1 MKRYLLLLLYTFLG
15 LAVCAQS
22 QIPYKEKVTIA
33 FYGDYL
39 QEDLRWSIAGNS
51 SGQNPNVLSELI
63 WKNLKLKG
71 AGVDIKIDLFQNIF
85 FTGNYHRAKAYAG
98 TATDTD
104 YGEDDRTSPTFLAN
118 LTSDQGHMF
127 SYLTALGYQLR
138 LFSILTVSPYLG
150 YSKSRQFLHLTDSGA
165 ELTNGEK
172 QLNSTY
178 QTTWSGPLL
187 GFTSTAGLTDR
198 INVRAG
204 FNYMNSKYKGVA
216 DWNLIDSF
224 VHPVSFMHRANGFQV
239 NIDLQF
245 SYRVI
250 PQLSVNIQGKYRNAE
265 TGKGTDQLF
274 LNDGRTL
281 NSQFNGA
288 INTGKGVSIGIVYH
302 PVF

>member
-1 MKRYLLLLLYTFLG
+1 MKRYLLLFIYTFSG

-22 QIPYKEKVTIA
+22 PVPHTNKVTIA

-63 WKNLKLKG
+63 WKDLKLRG
-71 AGVDIKIDLFQNIF
+71 AGVDIKVNIFQGIF
-85 FTGNYHRAKAYAG
+85 FTGNYHRAKVYAG

-104 YGEDDRTSPTFLAN
+104 YGADNRTSPTFMAN
-118 LTSDQGHMF
+118 LTSDQGHMY
-127 SYLTALGYQLR
+127 SYLTGLGYQLR
-138 LFSILTVSPYLG
+138 LSSIFSLSPYLG
-150 YSKSRQFLHLTDSGA
+150 YSKSSQFLHLTDSGA

-187 GFTSTAGLTDR
+187 GLTGNAGLTDR
-198 INVRAG
+198 IALTAG

-224 VHPVSFMHRANGFQV
+224 VHPVSFMHRANGYQA
-239 NIDLQF
+239 NIDLQL
-245 SYRVI
+245 SYKVI
-250 PQLSVNIQGKYRNAE
+250 PQLSVIIQGKYRTAE

-288 INTGKGVSIGIVYH
+288 INTGKEVSIGIVYH